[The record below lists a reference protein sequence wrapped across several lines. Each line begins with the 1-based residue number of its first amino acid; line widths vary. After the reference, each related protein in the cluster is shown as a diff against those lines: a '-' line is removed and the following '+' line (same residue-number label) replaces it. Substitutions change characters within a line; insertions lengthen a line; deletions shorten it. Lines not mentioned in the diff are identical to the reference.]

1 MHGVVLV
8 YCCHDNLSL
17 KMGLDDIEALVM
29 GLHDNLAGVMN
40 DIEFGV
46 MDLDDIVASAMNL
59 DDIEVLLYGCHD
71 NFALEMDLDDNV
83 VLGKG

>member
-1 MHGVVLV
+1 VHGVVLV

-17 KMGLDDIEALVM
+17 K
-29 GLHDNLAGVMN
+29 
-40 DIEFGV
+40 

-83 VLGKG
+83 ALGKG